1 MKLVFSSE
9 EYPSAKRF
17 QAWRAGVCDNYVRVD
32 MVDMGAEVTTSVTSR
47 EASFGSVTLTE
58 TQSPPLHIVRRRSHL
73 SRVSKDCIYVCFAA
87 KSSLAVQQRND
98 SILCTV
104 GKAGLFTASEPY
116 ELKNGDPALFIY
128 LEFPREEFA
137 KRFSGHAPPV
147 TSIIQTRVGIG
158 RVAAAM
164 CSSMV
169 MEAENLQAN
178 ARRQL
183 GEDILN
189 ILALAFE
196 TTEHDVSASVGD
208 ADVRGARLRQVM
220 SYIEKNL
227 GNPLLNPERIAKAN
241 QMSVRTLQYL
251 FKSADISVSDY
262 IWTSRLERCRKELEV
277 AVGLKRTVTEIA
289 MDAGFNSLSH
299 FSSVFRRRYGV
310 PPTSIRGS

>member
-17 QAWRAGVCDNYVRVD
+17 QAWRAGVCDNYVQVD
-32 MVDMGAEVTTSVTSR
+32 MVDMGPSDYAGYIK
-47 EASFGSVTLTE
+47 EANFGSVTLTE

-87 KSSLAVQQRND
+87 KSSLAVQQRNEN
-98 SILCTV
+98 ILCTF

-116 ELKNGDPALFIY
+116 ELKNTNSALFIY

-137 KRFSGHAPPV
+137 KRFSGHASPV
-147 TSIIQTRVGIG
+147 TSIMETRFGIG

-169 MEAENLQAN
+169 MEAENLQAS
-178 ARRQL
+178 ARNQL
-183 GEDILN
+183 GNDILN

-196 TTEHDVSASVGD
+196 ATEHDVSEAVGD
-208 ADVRGARLRQVM
+208 PDVRGARLRQVM

-227 GNPLLNPERIAKAN
+227 GNPLLNPDRIARAN

-251 FKSADISVSDY
+251 FKSADTTVSEF
-262 IWTSRLERCRKELEV
+262 IWTSRLERCRKELEL
-277 AVGLKRTVTEIA
+277 AVGLQRTVTEIA

-299 FSSVFRRRYGV
+299 FSSVFRKRYGMS
-310 PPTSIRGS
+310 PTSIRGV